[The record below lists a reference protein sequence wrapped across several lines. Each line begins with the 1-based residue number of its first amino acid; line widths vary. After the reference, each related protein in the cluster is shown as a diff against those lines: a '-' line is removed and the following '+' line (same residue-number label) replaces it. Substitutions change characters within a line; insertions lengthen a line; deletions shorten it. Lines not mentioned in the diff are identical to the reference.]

1 MTTHAPGI
9 GDTED
14 FIVVSH
20 KPATQLE
27 SGDIIVGDMGGK
39 TMVIDAAPSS
49 AHPGFVIV
57 TTEFG
62 YLFLDDDEE
71 ELVAFVPGD

>member
-9 GDTED
+9 DDTED

-20 KPATQLE
+20 KPAAQLE
-27 SGDIIVGDMGGK
+27 SGDILVGDMGGK

-49 AHPGFVIV
+49 SHPGFIIV

>member
-1 MTTHAPGI
+1 MTENIATLG
-9 GDTED
+9 TEKPL
-14 FIVVSH
+14 IH
-20 KPATQLE
+20 KPALE
-27 SGDIIVGDMGGK
+27 LVSGDVLVGDMGGT

-49 AHPGFVIV
+49 SHPGFVIV

-71 ELVAFVPGD
+71 SLVTIQED